1 MIIGCM
7 GKGGSGKSTVA
18 TGLVRVAHAQSRKT
32 LAIDADHNMDLV
44 FNLMGETADFPF
56 LGSHR
61 DTIRSTAQ
69 LYPGETYRERF
80 IRGGVLPEF
89 MLDPVD
95 AVTQSVTREI
105 LPGLRLMAAGPHTD
119 EVRQGHA
126 CSHVLASP
134 LKWYLPNLHDGA
146 EQAIIIDSTAGMDM
160 VGSGIAVGMDLVY
173 IVAEPTIHSTKTA
186 KQIAEGLKWFNVPHV
201 FVVNKVQQPEQVDQA
216 AQWLGEAP
224 MFVLSFTADAQEN
237 ETIFGE
243 MIRYAEAFARSSGGA
258 AVRRARAAQGIQ
270 DGVDQT
276 GKNG

>member
-18 TGLVRVAHAQSRKT
+18 TGLVRAAHAQNRKT

-44 FNLMGETADFPF
+44 FNLVGEATDFPF

-61 DTIRSTAQ
+61 DAIRSTAQ
-69 LYPGETYRERF
+69 LQSGETYRQRF
-80 IRGGVLPEF
+80 IRGGDLPTF
-89 MLDPVD
+89 TFDPAD
-95 AVTQSVTREI
+95 EVTQTVTREVV
-105 LPGLRLMAAGPHTD
+105 PGLRLMAAGPHTD
-119 EVRQGHA
+119 EVKQGHA

-134 LKWYLPNLHDGA
+134 LKWYLPNLQDNP

-160 VGSGIAVGMDLVY
+160 VGSGIGAGMDLVY

-201 FVVNKVQQPEQVDQA
+201 FVVNKVQRPEQVDQA

-224 MFVLSFTADAQEN
+224 MFVLSFAADAQEN

-258 AVRRARAAQGIQ
+258 AVRRARAAQGIE
-270 DGVDQT
+270 DGVDQMS
-276 GKNG
+276 KNG